1 LHDFIRI
8 ERSNEVLPSEK
19 RFEIVER
26 KGLGHP
32 DTICDSIVEEVS
44 VNLCKY
50 YLEEFGTILHHN
62 IDKGTLVG
70 GASKPFF
77 GGGEVLEPIYL
88 FIVGRATTRVLKDG
102 SEKKVPIGSIVLS
115 SAREYIKKNFRYLDP
130 DKHVI
135 IDYKIR
141 QGSQDLVGVFKS
153 SKNVPKANDTSVG
166 VSFAP
171 LTDTEKLVLNV
182 EKYLNSK
189 EFKRKYPAVG
199 EDIKVMGL
207 RIEDKITLT
216 VAAAIVSKEVSSLD
230 EYIEVKEK
238 VKEEIIK
245 KSRDLTKG
253 YEIIVNVNTADDYSD
268 KKNPIVY
275 LTVTG
280 TSAEAGDDGQVG
292 RGNRVNGLITPY
304 RPMSLEA
311 VAGKNPVNHVGK
323 IYNILA
329 YEMAKRI
336 VKEKPEIKST
346 HIEILSQIG
355 APIDHPQAINTSI
368 KLNEGAD
375 WNVIVDD
382 VTSIIEDEINNVTRI
397 TEKVIERR
405 IPLF

>member
-1 LHDFIRI
+1 MRV
-8 ERSNEVLPSEK
+8 EKSKEVLPSERK
-19 RFEIVER
+19 FEIVER

-44 VNLCKY
+44 VNLSKY

-70 GASKPFF
+70 GASEPIF
-77 GGGEVLEPIYL
+77 GGGEILEPIYL
-88 FIVGRATTRVLKDG
+88 LIVGRATTRVLKGG

-115 SAREYIKKNFRYLDP
+115 STREYIRRNFRYLDP
-130 DKHVI
+130 DKHII

-141 QGSQDLVGVFKS
+141 QGSQDLIRVFES
-153 SKNVPKANDTSVG
+153 SNKIPKANDTSVG

-189 EFKRKYPAVG
+189 EFKERYPAVG

-207 RIEDKITLT
+207 RLEDKITLT
-216 VAAAIVSKEVSSLD
+216 VAAAIVSREVSSLD
-230 EYIEVKEK
+230 EYIELKEK
-238 VKEEIIK
+238 IREEIMRK
-245 KSRDLTKG
+245 FRDITDS
-253 YEIIVNVNTADDYSD
+253 YEILVNVNTADDYSS
-268 KKNPIVY
+268 KNPIIY

-292 RGNRVNGLITPY
+292 RGNRINVLITPY

-311 VAGKNPVNHVGK
+311 VAGKNSVNHVGK

-329 YEMAKRI
+329 YEIAERI
-336 VKEKPEIKST
+336 VKEKPEVKST

-355 APIDHPQAINTSI
+355 APIDHPQAINASVRVD
-368 KLNEGAD
+368 EEVD

-382 VTSIIEDEINNVTRI
+382 ITSIIEDEIDNVTRV

-405 IPLF
+405 VLVC